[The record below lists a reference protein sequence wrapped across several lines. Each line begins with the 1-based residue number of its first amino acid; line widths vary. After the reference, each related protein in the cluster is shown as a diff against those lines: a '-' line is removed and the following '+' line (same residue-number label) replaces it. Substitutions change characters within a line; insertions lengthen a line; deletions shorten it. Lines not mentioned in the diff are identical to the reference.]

1 MQTTTSKSKQSTDNT
16 TVNQLNTFLR
26 GELSASE
33 TYRLALS
40 KLGESP
46 NRSILEQCARSHEE
60 RARLLTSEVERLG
73 GAPADGSGA
82 WGTFAK
88 LVEAGAQLFGEKSAI
103 AALEEGED
111 HGKSEYDQ
119 DLSELDRSTRA
130 LVEAQLRPEQLR
142 THQAMRLLKKSLA
155 S

>member
-1 MQTTTSKSKQSTDNT
+1 MQPSNTKQVRDTNT
-16 TVNQLNTFLR
+16 VDQLNAFLR

-40 KLGESP
+40 KLEKSP
-46 NRSILEQCARSHEE
+46 HRAVLEQCIRSHDE
-60 RARLLTSEVERLG
+60 RARVLTNEVQRLG
-73 GAPADGSGA
+73 GTPANDSGA

-88 LVEAGAQLFGEKSAI
+88 LVEAGAQIFGEKTAI

-111 HGKSEYDQ
+111 YGKKDYER
-119 DLSELDRSTRA
+119 DLSALDQQTRS
-130 LVEAQLRPEQLR
+130 LIEVQVKPEQLR
-142 THQAMRLLKKSLA
+142 THQAMQLLQKSLA